1 MPEDTKAESRTP
13 GAPTANG
20 KLEETLRKAA
30 ALPFSEMARKS
41 QLSALD
47 QGVISLANFAATILL
62 ARFVSPTE
70 LGVYTVGFLLIYLVR
85 ALQEGI
91 IIQPLNAM
99 GAVLEGD
106 AFRAYASATG
116 VFQAALALL
125 SAAVAGG
132 LGWLLTKWGND
143 VAGPTLFALWFA
155 FLFLQSWE
163 YVRRVFYTRG
173 EVDKAVTTTIVSNIV
188 RLAVILWLGSQN
200 RLSGVAGLHAIA
212 WGSLIA
218 FLLGMLMARH
228 YWSGHALNLTAIWR
242 QNWKFGRWVLGGTVA
257 NWITLQLYPILTAS
271 MISFAAAGAYQAL
284 QNLVA
289 PVHVLLRAADTFL
302 TPRIARIFHQRG
314 FGSLTRTLRWVYL
327 LVGVP
332 VLGLLLAAMI
342 FVQPLL
348 RLIRDD
354 TYLPFSQ
361 GIFIMAVFYALWYA
375 YSPLQTAFKA
385 IRNSRPIFLANVVAV
400 ISMLTVGMWAILQW
414 GVYGTMA
421 WQALNALI
429 INLVLWSAWFKLG
442 RSQAETASV
451 PLAATDTPPL
461 AEERPRKTATA

>member
-1 MPEDTKAESRTP
+1 MSEDIRAEPTTP
-13 GAPTANG
+13 GTSTGNNG
-20 KLEETLRKAA
+20 FERTLRKAA

-62 ARFVSPTE
+62 ARFVTPTE

-85 ALQEGI
+85 ALQEGVI
-91 IIQPLNAM
+91 VQPLNAL
-99 GAVLEGD
+99 GAVLEGE
-106 AFRAYASATG
+106 AFRAYASATA

-125 SAAVAGG
+125 SAAVVGG
-132 LGWLLTKWGND
+132 LGWLLTEWGND
-143 VAGPTLFALWFA
+143 VAGPTLFALWSA
-155 FLFLQSWE
+155 FLFWQSWE

-173 EVDKAVTTTIVSNIV
+173 EVGKALTTTIVSSII

-200 RLSGVAGLHAIA
+200 RLNGVAGLHAIA
-212 WGSLIA
+212 WGSLAA
-218 FLLGMLMARH
+218 FLLGMLMARR
-228 YWSGHALNLTAIWR
+228 YWTRRALNLSATWQ
-242 QNWKFGRWVLGGTVA
+242 QNWKFGRWILGGTVA
-257 NWITLQLYPILTAS
+257 NWVTLQLYPILTAG

-302 TPRIARIFHQRG
+302 TPLIARTFHQRG
-314 FGSLTRTLRWVYL
+314 FGSLTRTLRWIYL
-327 LVGVP
+327 IVGLP
-332 VLGLLLAAMI
+332 VLGLLLAAVI

-385 IRNSRPIFLANVVAV
+385 IRHSRPIFLANVMAV
-400 ISMLTVGMWAILQW
+400 ISMLTVGVWAILQW

-421 WQALNALI
+421 GQALNALI
-429 INLVLWSAWFKLG
+429 INLALWSAWFKLG
-442 RSQAETASV
+442 RSQ
-451 PLAATDTPPL
+451 PGAAIVTQAVDR
-461 AEERPRKTATA
+461 RPARG